1 MLTGTQWTI
10 ANIAAFGGDPN
21 HITIIGESAGAGSVR
36 TLLGSPKAIGKFQGA
51 IAMSNLG
58 GGVMPSLGFNGDFAT
73 TYSSYFTVEQA
84 FAASGGGNGQTVLTQ
99 LGCSQSTFLT
109 IDDQVTCLKNVS
121 AFELV
126 DNPANSNNVFR
137 YVVQD
142 GLFVNT
148 EQLDVSNH
156 NGSAAH
162 VPVMFGNARDDG
174 ASFCTFNRSSDDL
187 ATGLAENLPITVE
200 GAEAIIASNLF
211 PLPNPSSGS
220 LALDIFNVTSRI
232 STDIQFRC
240 IDQAT
245 VWGGVDRGAFPVA
258 YYFQMDRTYAGFDP
272 NNVGNPPVEPGF
284 PNGNPE
290 LPYFRVHGAD
300 MPNVFGDVFPIRD
313 NNDLIASQLI
323 VSYFAN
329 FARSANP
336 NVPVA
341 RYNVLGYT
349 QAAQAAKMSGV
360 WLPVTSESGPMK
372 LLDFVSTTADFQD
385 IPNCQFLGYSTNYY
399 ADVAQDRG

>member
-1 MLTGTQWTI
+1 
-10 ANIAAFGGDPN
+10 
-21 HITIIGESAGAGSVR
+21 
-36 TLLGSPKAIGKFQGA
+36 
-51 IAMSNLG
+51 MSNLG
-58 GGVMPSLGFNGDFAT
+58 GGVMPSLGFFGDFAT
-73 TYSSYFTVEQA
+73 TYSSYFTIEQA
-84 FAASGGGNGQTVLTQ
+84 FAASGGGNGQTVLAQ
-99 LGCSQSTFLT
+99 VGCPQSTFPT
-109 IDDQVTCLKNVS
+109 IDDQITCLKGVS

-142 GLFVNT
+142 DLFVNT

-156 NGSAAH
+156 NGSTAH

-187 ATGLAENLPITVE
+187 ATGLAENLPITVQ

-211 PLPNPSSGS
+211 PLPNPSSGNLS
-220 LALDIFNVTSRI
+220 LDIFNVTSRI

-240 IDQAT
+240 VDQAT
-245 VWGGVDRGAFPVA
+245 VWGGVDHQAFPVA
-258 YYFQMDRTYAGFDP
+258 YYFQMDRTYSGGFDP
-272 NNVGNPPVEPGF
+272 NDVGNAPVEPGF
-284 PNGNPE
+284 PNGDPE
-290 LPYFRVHGAD
+290 LPYFRVHAAD
-300 MPNVFGDVFPIRD
+300 MPNVFGDIFPIRD

-323 VSYFAN
+323 SGYFAS

-349 QAAQAAKMSGV
+349 QAAQAAKMSEV
-360 WLPVTSESGPMK
+360 WLPVTSENGPMK
-372 LLDFVSTTADFQD
+372 LLDFVSTTAEFQD
-385 IPNCQFLGYSTNYY
+385 IPQCAFLGYSTNYY